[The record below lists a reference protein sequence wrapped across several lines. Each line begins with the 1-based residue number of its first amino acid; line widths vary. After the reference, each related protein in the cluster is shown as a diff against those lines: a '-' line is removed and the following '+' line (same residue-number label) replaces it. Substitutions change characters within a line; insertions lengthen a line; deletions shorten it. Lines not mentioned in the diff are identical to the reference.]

1 MPQNYDACRPATTP
15 PTVYTNTGTE
25 TAFATGFPSL
35 RQNDIVVFTGT
46 EADNT
51 WTQVAQTDYS
61 VNSQNA
67 NNIQQVVFNAAPGED
82 VMIMRKTD
90 LCTLVRT
97 FQAGQSIRAQDLNT
111 AFLQQLYLHQ
121 ETYQFLSEQFF
132 EGGDIVLDGLTSIK
146 KTYWNKTDETIKGGE
161 NWVSDDAHIA
171 TTKAG
176 DERWLNAQA
185 GDIVAGDGIKC
196 EADAGKV
203 TISQSK
209 IDPDP
214 AGSYTNANITVDNMG
229 RVTAAANGTGGS
241 GGVEQLVA
249 GSNIALNPAD
259 GKGIVTITATGG
271 GTGGA
276 VTKLIAGTN
285 VTISPTTGIG
295 DVTINA
301 TGGGGGASVTIGDT
315 APANP
320 SEGDLWWNSADARMY
335 VYYNDGSSS
344 QWVPSSPAAAA
355 GVVSIGD
362 DPPEAADADNKGTLW
377 FNTGDGRLY
386 VSYTDA
392 DSSQWVDA
400 SPGGSGGGGASVTV
414 SENPPEAASADNQG
428 NLWYNSNTGRL
439 FISFTDGTS
448 DSQWIDA
455 APSATGSASDLQSVT
470 DNGNTTTNTI
480 TLGQGASGVDS
491 EFGSEISPNGYVAVQ
506 RASGNGSNKVF
517 LVNQGST
524 ETITMLA
531 NGNVTFAGVVNN
543 VKVGAPN
550 DPSSIVLG
558 QNNPLGNN
566 TGSACIA
573 IGSDAL
579 KENAGNSN
587 LAVGTE
593 TLKVNTSGKQ
603 NTAVGMYAMGDN
615 LTGSDSVAVGMN
627 AGRWRVDGSSST
639 DFTNAICLGDNTRCS
654 ASSQVQLGKTGTTT
668 YTFGAVQDR
677 SDARDKTDIR
687 DTCLGLEFVNSLRP
701 VDFRWD
707 YRDDYLD
714 QKEVTLKDGTVTQ
727 QLVAAP
733 KDGSRSRT
741 RYHHGLIAQEV
752 KAAADAQGVD
762 FAGYQDHSINGGCD
776 VLSIGYTEMIAP
788 LIKAVQELSAEV
800 KALKEAQ

>member
-1 MPQNYDACRPATTP
+1 MTVPNFP
-15 PTVYTNTGTE
+15 PN
-25 TAFATGFPSL
+25 P
-35 RQNDIVVFTGT
+35 
-46 EADNT
+46 
-51 WTQVAQTDYS
+51 
-61 VNSQNA
+61 
-67 NNIQQVVFNAAPGED
+67 
-82 VMIMRKTD
+82 
-90 LCTLVRT
+90 
-97 FQAGQSIRAQDLNT
+97 
-111 AFLQQLYLHQ
+111 
-121 ETYQFLSEQFF
+121 
-132 EGGDIVLDGLTSIK
+132 
-146 KTYWNKTDETIKGGE
+146 
-161 NWVSDDAHIA
+161 
-171 TTKAG
+171 
-176 DERWLNAQA
+176 
-185 GDIVAGDGIKC
+185 
-196 EADAGKV
+196 
-203 TISQSK
+203 
-209 IDPDP
+209 
-214 AGSYTNANITVDNMG
+214 
-229 RVTAAANGTGGS
+229 ANGAT
-241 GGVEQLVA
+241 VTE
-249 GSNIALNPAD
+249 N
-259 GKGIVTITATGG
+259 GITYTF
-271 GTGGA
+271 
-276 VTKLIAGTN
+276 N
-285 VTISPTTGIG
+285 
-295 DVTINA
+295 DN
-301 TGGGGGASVTIGDT
+301 GGGANIGF
-315 APANP
+315 
-320 SEGDLWWNSADARMY
+320 W
-335 VYYNDGSSS
+335 
-344 QWVPSSPAAAA
+344 
-355 GVVSIGD
+355 
-362 DPPEAADADNKGTLW
+362 EA
-377 FNTGDGRLY
+377 
-386 VSYTDA
+386 
-392 DSSQWVDA
+392 
-400 SPGGSGGGGASVTV
+400 SG
-414 SENPPEAASADNQG
+414 EAIN
-428 NLWYNSNTGRL
+428 
-439 FISFTDGTS
+439 
-448 DSQWIDA
+448 
-455 APSATGSASDLQSVT
+455 LQSVT